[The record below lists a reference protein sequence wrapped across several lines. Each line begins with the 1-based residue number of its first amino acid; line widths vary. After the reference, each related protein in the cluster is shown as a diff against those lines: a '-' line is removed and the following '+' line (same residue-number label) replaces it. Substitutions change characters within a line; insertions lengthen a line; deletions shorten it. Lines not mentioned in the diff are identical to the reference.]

1 MMINSVEKFSQNL
14 GWKVLFFLNPSH
26 KQSKENFG
34 FKSTKLP
41 PPIPQ
46 LKDFEKDLI
55 DLMKNIEFL
64 NQRNDF
70 QDKLKT
76 EEEAIKNED
85 KLLVAAD
92 KTTNFYKVDPEKYQ
106 ELLEKEVNNDYK
118 KENIQHIQKI
128 NKAHKQVVR
137 DLDIADRVF
146 KTVDREAFVTLKD
159 HKENFDNNPKCR
171 LLNPTKG
178 GIGKISKQIL
188 SKIVLKIR
196 SQSGLK
202 QWKNSFSVV
211 DWFKQL
217 KNKKGFV
224 FIIFDIVNYYP
235 NITVELLTKALKW
248 AELFVDIS
256 EQEKNIILQSRKNF
270 LFKNGEYWVKRK
282 DSEFDVTQGG
292 FDAAEVA
299 DIVGLFMLSELEK
312 LKLKATWTS
321 YKDDGLGVSDAT
333 PRQVENMKKK
343 VRQVFNKTV

>member
-1 MMINSVEKFSQNL
+1 MEKVNLGHSTNDIPLPPRKLYRQMMINSVEKFSQNL

-178 GIGKISKQIL
+178 EIGKISKQIL

-217 KNKKGFV
+217 KNKKRFV

-248 AELFVDIS
+248 ALGRVVC
-256 EQEKNIILQSRKNF
+256 
-270 LFKNGEYWVKRK
+270 G
-282 DSEFDVTQGG
+282 
-292 FDAAEVA
+292 
-299 DIVGLFMLSELEK
+299 
-312 LKLKATWTS
+312 
-321 YKDDGLGVSDAT
+321 YK
-333 PRQVENMKKK
+333 
-343 VRQVFNKTV
+343 